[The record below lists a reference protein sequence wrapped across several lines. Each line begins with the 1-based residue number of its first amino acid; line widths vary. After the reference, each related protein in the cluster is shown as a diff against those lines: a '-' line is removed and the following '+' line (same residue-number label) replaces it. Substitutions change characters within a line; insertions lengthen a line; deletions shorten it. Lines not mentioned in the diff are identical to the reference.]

1 VSSVSA
7 RALVIGSA
15 VAGVVLV
22 IVSLALGGAS
32 YEPAPVADP
41 CQPRVWQAGSGL
53 DHVAQQLTLSA
64 LDGAACELHVSRE
77 TLVISLASADGRQ
90 AFADDPRLAEAL
102 RAGLIHAID
111 DAESSGAIPG
121 LVATG
126 LRGVAANLPADQL
139 ITSIRDANGLLAHFG
154 LSVPGIS
161 SILGGG

>member
-7 RALVIGSA
+7 RALVAGSA
-15 VAGVVLV
+15 VAGLLLVV
-22 IVSLALGGAS
+22 VSLALGGAS
-32 YEPAPVADP
+32 YKPAAVQDP
-41 CQPRVWQAGSGL
+41 CQSREWQAGSGL
-53 DHVAQQLTLSA
+53 DHLAQQLTLSA

-77 TLVISLASADGRQ
+77 TLVISLASADGRK
-90 AFADDPRLAEAL
+90 AFTNDPRLADAL

-126 LRGVAANLPADQL
+126 LREIAANLPVDQL
-139 ITSIRDANGLLAHFG
+139 ITSVRDANGLLGHFG
-154 LSVPGIS
+154 ISVPGIS